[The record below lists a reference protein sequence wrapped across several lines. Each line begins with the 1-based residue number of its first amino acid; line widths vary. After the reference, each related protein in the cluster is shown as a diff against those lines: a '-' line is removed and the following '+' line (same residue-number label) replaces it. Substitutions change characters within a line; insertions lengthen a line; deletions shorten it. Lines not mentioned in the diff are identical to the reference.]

1 MSISFGFGEFCSTA
15 CAIAWALSVV
25 LFRRSGESMPAFEL
39 NFVKNI
45 IASALL
51 LITVIV
57 VELFF
62 NGQGIPSYSNYDLAL
77 TIVSGVIGLAI
88 ADTWYFK
95 GLQYLGAARMGI
107 VSTIYS
113 PSVISLSAIFL
124 GESLHGWQY
133 LGFVLVLLGLILVAW
148 KQNKDD
154 VKPEDLRKGLLYGAS
169 AVFLTAAGVLMVTGV
184 MDREP
189 FFWTALLRML
199 AGLLGMCF
207 FMTVRREWPLF
218 RENLK
223 GKHPWKTILLAS
235 FLGGYL
241 SMCLWLAG
249 YKLINPAVSSILNET
264 SSIFIVFF
272 AWLILKEHISK
283 QKLAGLLLTVSG
295 VLVVLTV

>member
-1 MSISFGFGEFCSTA
+1 MSLSFGLGEFCSTA

-39 NFVKNI
+39 NFVKNV
-45 IASALL
+45 IASVLL
-51 LITVIV
+51 FASVIV

-62 NGQGIPSYSNYDLAL
+62 DGVGIPSYSNYDIAL
-77 TIVSGVIGLAI
+77 TIISGVIGLAI

-107 VSTIYS
+107 VATIYS
-113 PSVISLSAIFL
+113 PSIIFLSAIFL
-124 GESLHGWQY
+124 GESLQGWQY
-133 LGFVLVLLGLILVAW
+133 AGFVLVLLGLLLVSW

-154 VKPEDLRKGLLYGAS
+154 IKPADLRKGLLFGGS

-184 MDREP
+184 MDRQP
-189 FFWTALLRML
+189 FFWTAFLRML
-199 AGLLGMCF
+199 AGLVGMCF
-207 FMTVRREWPLF
+207 FMTIRKGWPQF

-223 GKHPWKTILLAS
+223 GKHPWNTIVFAS

-264 SSIFIVFF
+264 SSVFIVFF
-272 AWLILKEHISK
+272 AWLILKERISK
-283 QKLAGLLLTVSG
+283 QKLIGLLLTVSG
-295 VLVVLTV
+295 VLVVLMG

>member
-1 MSISFGFGEFCSTA
+1 MTLSFGLGEFVSTA

-25 LFRRSGESMPAFEL
+25 LFRRSGESMPAFEM
-39 NFVKNI
+39 NFVKNV
-45 IASALL
+45 IASVLL
-51 LITVIV
+51 LATVIV
-57 VELFF
+57 VEVFF
-62 NGQGIPSYSNYDLAL
+62 DGTGIPSYSNYDMAL

-107 VSTIYS
+107 VATIYS
-113 PSVISLSAIFL
+113 PSIICLSAMFL
-124 GESLHGWQY
+124 GESLQGWQY
-133 LGFVLVLLGLILVAW
+133 LGFVLVLLGLLLVAW
-148 KQNKDD
+148 KQNKEDIT
-154 VKPEDLRKGLLYGAS
+154 PENLRKGLLFGGT

-184 MDREP
+184 MDRQP
-189 FFWTALLRML
+189 FFWTALIRML
-199 AGLLGMCF
+199 AGLAGMCF
-207 FMTVRREWPLF
+207 FMTIRREWPLF

-223 GKHPWKTILLAS
+223 GKHPWKTIIFAS

-264 SSIFIVFF
+264 SSVFIVFF

-295 VLVVLTV
+295 VLVVLMA

>member
-1 MSISFGFGEFCSTA
+1 MTLSVGLGEFFSMA

-51 LITVIV
+51 LITIV
-57 VELFF
+57 VVQIFF
-62 NGQGIPSYSNYDLAL
+62 DGKGIPSYSNYDMAL
-77 TIVSGVIGLAI
+77 TLVSGVIGLAI

-107 VSTIYS
+107 VATIYS

-133 LGFVLVLLGLILVAW
+133 LGFVLVLLGLLLVAW
-148 KQNKDD
+148 KQNKEDID
-154 VKPEDLRKGLLYGAS
+154 PKDLRKGLLYGGT

-184 MDREP
+184 MDRQP
-189 FFWTALLRML
+189 FFWTAFLRMI
-199 AGLLGMCF
+199 AGLFGMCV

-218 RENLK
+218 KENLK
-223 GKHPWKTILLAS
+223 GDHPWKTIVFAS

-249 YKLINPAVSSILNET
+249 YKLINPAVASILNET
-264 SSIFIVFF
+264 SSVFIVFF

-295 VLVVLTV
+295 VLVVLVG